1 MKIKIPYDGA
11 MVDVKFPRRAVMLEG
26 KTFPALSEDSIR
38 EKIASGVVR
47 FPHSARPKN
56 SVIVIN
62 DATRRLAT
70 SKILSILSES
80 LVLTDEEVLIAT
92 GTHRP
97 PTGNELD
104 AIFNDAYHLFGGRIS
119 IHNCHDLAS
128 LDYLGVTSRGTPVWI
143 NKKAMA
149 ADRIICINSVEP
161 HFFAGFS
168 GGRKSLIPGLAGI
181 ETTIANH
188 SHAKDENA
196 RSMNLETNPVHLD
209 LVEAVSLIRNKEIFS
224 IQLVMSRQGEIVDLF
239 CGDLSESFAAACRTA
254 REVYSVPI
262 DKKFDIVMAIG
273 EPPLDIN
280 LYQLQKG
287 QEHGAEAVKDG
298 GILIV
303 VGACNEGSGSDFF
316 MNLAN
321 DYPDP
326 QSALSAKALS
336 DNRFGIHKLIKTAR
350 RLQKIKIWYVTKL
363 DDSLVSK
370 VYFTPKS
377 SLQKAL
383 DEALEE
389 KGKRATIAILR
400 DACFIVPVMND
411 FKGGR

>member
-1 MKIKIPYDGA
+1 MKIGIPYNGA
-11 MVDVKFPRRAVMLEG
+11 AVEVDFPPRTVRLEG
-26 KTFPALSEDSIR
+26 KIFPALSDDVIR
-38 EKIASGVVR
+38 ERIASAIILL
-47 FPHSARPKN
+47 PHSSRSRK
-56 SVIVIN
+56 SVIVVN

-70 SKILSILSES
+70 SKILSILSELLILNDQEI
-80 LVLTDEEVLIAT
+80 LVAT
-92 GTHRP
+92 GTHRQ
-97 PTGNELD
+97 PTADEIG
-104 AIFNDAYHLFGGRIS
+104 AIFDGNHQPLKGRIS
-119 IHNCHDLAS
+119 VHNCRDKTS

-143 NKKAMA
+143 NKKVMA

-168 GGRKSLIPGLAGI
+168 GGRKSLIPGLAGM

-188 SHAKDENA
+188 SYAKDENA
-196 RSMNLETNPVHLD
+196 RSMNLTTNPVHLD
-209 LVEAVSLIRNKEIFS
+209 LQEAVSLIRNIEIFS
-224 IQLVMSRQGEIVDLF
+224 IQLIMSRQGEIVDLF
-239 CGDLSESFAAACRTA
+239 CGDMSESFAAACRKA

-262 DKKFDIVMAIG
+262 ANKFDIVMAIG

-280 LYQLQKG
+280 LYQLQKA
-287 QEHGAEAVKDG
+287 QEHGGEAVKDG

-303 VGACNEGSGSDFF
+303 AGACDEGSGSDFF
-316 MNLAN
+316 IRLAD

-326 QSALSAKALS
+326 AAALSAKAMS
-336 DNRFGIHKLIKTAR
+336 DNRFGIHKLVKTAR

-370 VYFTPKS
+370 VYFSPKS
-377 SLQKAL
+377 SLQTAL
-383 DEALEE
+383 DEALAE
-389 KGKRATIAILR
+389 KGRKATIAILR

>member
-1 MKIKIPYDGA
+1 MKIRIPYDEA
-11 MVDVKFPRRAVMLEG
+11 IVDIDCPPRTVRLEG
-26 KTFPALSEDSIR
+26 RTFPALSDDLIR
-38 EKIASGVVR
+38 ERIASGIVQ
-47 FPHSARPKN
+47 FPHSARPKK

-70 SKILSILSES
+70 SKILSILSET
-80 LVLTDEEVLIAT
+80 LVLTNEEVLVAT
-92 GTHRP
+92 GTHRQP
-97 PTGNELD
+97 STDELD
-104 AIFNDAYHLFGGRIS
+104 TIFNETRYLFEGRIS
-119 IHNCHDLAS
+119 LHDCRDMAS

-143 NKKAMA
+143 NKRVMA

-161 HFFAGFS
+161 HFFAGFT

-181 ETTIANH
+181 ETTMANH

-196 RSMNLETNPVHLD
+196 RSLNLDHNPVHLD
-209 LVEAVSLIRNKEIFS
+209 LVEAVSFIRNKEIFS
-224 IQLVMSRQGEIVDLF
+224 IQLVMSREGEIIDLF
-239 CGDLSESFAAACRTA
+239 CGDLAESFAAACDKA
-254 REVYSVPI
+254 RDVYSVPI
-262 DKKFDIVMAIG
+262 DNKYDIVLAIG
-273 EPPLDIN
+273 EPPLDNN
-280 LYQLQKG
+280 LYQLQKA

-303 VGACNEGSGSDFF
+303 IGACNEGSGSDFF
-316 MNLAN
+316 INLAD
-321 DYPDP
+321 DYPGP
-326 QSALSAKALS
+326 EAALSPKALS
-336 DNRFGIHKLIKTAR
+336 DNRFGIHKLVKTAR

-370 VYFTPKS
+370 VYFIPKS

-383 DEALEE
+383 DEALAE
-389 KGKRATIAILR
+389 KGKKATIAILG